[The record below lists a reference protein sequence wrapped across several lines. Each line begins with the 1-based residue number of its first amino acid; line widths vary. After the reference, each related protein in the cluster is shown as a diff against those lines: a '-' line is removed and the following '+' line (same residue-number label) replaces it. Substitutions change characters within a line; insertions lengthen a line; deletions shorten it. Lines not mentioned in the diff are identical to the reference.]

1 MEYTI
6 DLKNVKS
13 LWTLHEA
20 IKNGLMLPDY
30 YGMNMDALWDCLTG
44 DIEIPSTIYIK
55 SFNCLPKELHE
66 KGEILMRLLY
76 EAKEWYD
83 DMDIKLEIIE
93 LDS

>member
-6 DLKNVKS
+6 DLKNAKT

-20 IKNGLMLPDY
+20 IKSGFMLPDY

-55 SFNCLPKELHE
+55 SFNCLPKELLKE
-66 KGEILMRLLY
+66 GKIMKRLLY
-76 EAKEWYD
+76 EAQKWYG
-83 DMDIKLEIIE
+83 DIDIE
-93 LDS
+93 LDIVELN